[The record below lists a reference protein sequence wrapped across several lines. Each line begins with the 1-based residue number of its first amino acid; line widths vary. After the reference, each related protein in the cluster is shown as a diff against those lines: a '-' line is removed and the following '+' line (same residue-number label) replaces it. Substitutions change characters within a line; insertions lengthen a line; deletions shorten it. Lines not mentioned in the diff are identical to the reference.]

1 MDIIV
6 CVKRVPDT
14 AGATIEI
21 ADDARRIREDGLVF
35 DMNDCDKYAVEE
47 AVGLK
52 KKYGGSVTAIAL
64 GTEDVEDILRMCF
77 VTGCDEGIR
86 LTDKAFQGS
95 DAVTIARILHR
106 LIQSMK
112 FDLILTGAQ
121 ATDDGYG
128 QVGSALA
135 ELMGISHATLVIGI
149 EILDGKA
156 RVHRELEG
164 GMEEVVEIRL
174 PAVLT
179 IQTGINIPRYV
190 SIRALIK
197 VAQKEIK
204 VLDLKGLGMRE
215 EEVGESGS
223 NTSIERLF
231 LPPLTKE
238 MEILP
243 SDPGEAATRVV
254 KILKDKGGLV

>member
-1 MDIIV
+1 
-6 CVKRVPDT
+6 
-14 AGATIEI
+14 
-21 ADDARRIREDGLVF
+21 
-35 DMNDCDKYAVEE
+35 
-47 AVGLK
+47 
-52 KKYGGSVTAIAL
+52 
-64 GTEDVEDILRMCF
+64 
-77 VTGCDEGIR
+77 
-86 LTDKAFQGS
+86 
-95 DAVTIARILHR
+95 
-106 LIQSMK
+106 MK

-190 SIRALIK
+190 SIRALMK